1 MEHFEEMYQYD
12 MKRAQVITM
21 EQTINKETG
30 NQAGRCDDQDKNYK
44 DNKDDDSSID
54 YGDKARNA
62 ESVRGAGE
70 PP

>member
-1 MEHFEEMYQYD
+1 
-12 MKRAQVITM
+12 M
-21 EQTINKETG
+21 EQTINKGKETG